1 MIDLLTDNHYDTIIN
16 LFDNVKRKITII
28 SPFLNMK
35 MAQKLCECV
44 KENNIECNFITRL
57 YLEDLICKANNI
69 DAIEMMVESGINVYA
84 QKYLHTKLYLF
95 DDNTSIIGSANFT
108 SGGFI
113 SNIELS
119 LLVSGE
125 PELISRISDYCAE
138 QVNLLK
144 HTPDG
149 KIEKNIIEE
158 VKKKYFNLVNK
169 KVHGVLCNLQMYG
182 AEVGKAKINT
192 QNMEQMK
199 IEALSGTTMMKTDI
213 MADVFR
219 ENLTEKIYNYN
230 IWLKFDGSGAD
241 RIDPKSQFPLI
252 DVLYNGKPVYIQNYP
267 FDVTSIKNGDEL
279 FLAAVS
285 SIDTD
290 PYHKNQPVIVGRAKA
305 VVFSGDKN
313 VPKSWINKYPWME
326 RYCYYCII
334 DNIEIID
341 TQVSNG
347 IPLSA
352 LWAELGS
359 DMYCSSFGK
368 NESINEVAKKHHQKA
383 HIRLTGNAKDY
394 LDNKLDE
401 LGKKYGIKHYSSQ
414 L

>member
-1 MIDLLTDNHYDTIIN
+1 MIELLTNNHYDTIIDI
-16 LFDNVKRKITII
+16 FDNVKRTITII

-35 MAQKLCECV
+35 MAHKLCECI

-57 YLEDLICKANNI
+57 YLADLISKANNI

-119 LLVSGE
+119 LLISDE
-125 PELISRISDYCAE
+125 PELISRISSYCAE

-144 HTPDG
+144 NTLTG
-149 KIEKNIIEE
+149 KIEKSIIDD
-158 VKKKYFNLVNK
+158 VKKEYYNLVNK
-169 KVHGVLCNLQMYG
+169 TVHGVSCNIKMYG
-182 AEVGKAKINT
+182 AEIGKAKINS

-199 IEALSGTTMMKTDI
+199 NEALSGINMMKTDI

-219 ENLTEKIYNYN
+219 ENLKEKIYNYN
-230 IWLKFDGSGAD
+230 VWLKFDGTGAD
-241 RIDPKSQFPLI
+241 RIDPKSNFPLI
-252 DVLYNGKPVYIQNYP
+252 DVLYNGKKVYVQNYP
-267 FDVTSIKNGDEL
+267 FDVNSIKDGDEL
-279 FLAAVS
+279 YLAAVS
-285 SIDTD
+285 SVETD

-305 VVFSGDKN
+305 VVFPGEKN
-313 VPKSWINKYPWME
+313 VPQSWINKYPWME

-334 DNIEIID
+334 DNIEIIN

-352 LWAELGS
+352 LWAEFGS
-359 DMYCSSFGK
+359 DMYRSSFGK
-368 NESINEVAKKHHQKA
+368 NESITDVAKKHHQKA
-383 HIRLTGNAKDY
+383 HIRLTGNAKDF
-394 LDNKLDE
+394 LDTKLDE

-414 L
+414 I